1 MPQRSSRK
9 LATVPCCNCGATG
22 FGRTACSN
30 YECQH
35 KCCPNCLKGKIGIGK
50 GRVCPCCDKK
60 EKQQEDARKKRQQE
74 LDNAQEELAKWVG
87 KMQLQ

>member
-1 MPQRSSRK
+1 MPK
-9 LATVPCCNCGATG
+9 NAICCTCRATG

-35 KCCPNCLKGKIGIGK
+35 KCCRNCLKCEISIGK

-60 EKQQEDARKKRQQE
+60 EKQKEEARKKRQQE

-87 KMQLQ
+87 EMQLQ